1 MNKVLFASLAMAT
14 ALFAQAA
21 PVDSAKTAPVAAPAV
36 ADSAKA
42 APQAVADTAKAVPA
56 PAEAAAKADSAK
68 ASPAV
73 EAAKPAS
80 DTAKVAV
87 ADTAKANTD
96 TANVAPAADTAAVAQ
111 VAASD
116 TAKADSAVAKAPEA
130 APAADTA
137 KVAVADTAKAN
148 ADTAKVAAADTAKA
162 EKKEAPKE
170 DYSMAAAGTEEKKK
184 VKKAPLFKAGEF
196 VFDVN
201 ASFEIQAG
209 KVLWTSEDDE
219 NGDNLEEW
227 WGRANLGLETRSNDF
242 NGRILVYMYPGD
254 LMDNQYHARHTAKG
268 EATDSYEYRDLFE
281 IHEAWAEQHTKYL
294 AFKLGRWEFTQKNGD
309 FFGNYVDGYYRGFK
323 SGTESEN
330 ALQFTLT
337 PTETMTMDVAFI
349 STTPNLN
356 TGDLRLM
363 FRFHDLSGIEFLNL
377 DLGYRTNVFDLIHD
391 DDTDVRHT
399 IALQGK
405 TPIVNGIAYLFLE
418 GALMGIDAEETYTD
432 ASGKE
437 HTRSIDMVT
446 PITGGLLFT
455 PRDYRIIL
463 EAEYIHDRAE
473 TAYADKD
480 KKHIKDVLAAF
491 YIEKPLSKRFT
502 LSFGAHSYGTSRD
515 VEFTGNL
522 VGTIN

>member
-21 PVDSAKTAPVAAPAV
+21 PEVNA
-36 ADSAKA
+36 
-42 APQAVADTAKAVPA
+42 ADTAKVQEASA
-56 PAEAAAKADSAK
+56 PANVDSTAKVSPADSVATLPAKDMAKAVVTDTAK
-68 ASPAV
+68 VETAV
-73 EAAKPAS
+73 ETAAVK

-87 ADTAKANTD
+87 ADTSAKAS
-96 TANVAPAADTAAVAQ
+96 ADTIAALP
-111 VAASD
+111 
-116 TAKADSAVAKAPEA
+116 KADSANVAE
-130 APAADTA
+130 TA
-137 KVAVADTAKAN
+137 KVDSTVTASAEATVESADSLKAETPVT
-148 ADTAKVAAADTAKA
+148 DTAKVAATADTAKA
-162 EKKEAPKE
+162 AAAPQAPAE
-170 DYSMAAAGTEEKKK
+170 DYSMAAVGTEEKKK
-184 VKKAPLFKAGEF
+184 VKKEPLFKAGEF
-196 VFDVN
+196 VFDIN

-209 KVLWTSEDDE
+209 KVLWTSEDDK
-219 NGDNLEEW
+219 NSDNFEEW
-227 WGRANLGLETRSNDF
+227 WGRANLGLETHSNDF
-242 NGRILVYMYPGD
+242 NGRILVWMYPGD
-254 LMDNQYHARHTAKG
+254 LMDNQYHARHTANG
-268 EATDSYEYRDLFE
+268 DTSDSYEYRDLFE

-309 FFGNYVDGYYRGFK
+309 YFGNYVDGYYHGFK
-323 SGTESEN
+323 SGTNSEN

-399 IALQGK
+399 ISLQGK
-405 TPIVNGIAYLFLE
+405 TPIVSGLAYLFLE
-418 GALMGIDAEETYTD
+418 GAFMGIDAEETYRD
-432 ASGKE
+432 ANGKK
-437 HTRSIDMVT
+437 HTRSIDMVA

-463 EAEYIHDRAE
+463 EAEYIHDRQDTE
-473 TAYADKD
+473 YADKD

-515 VEFTGNL
+515 FEFNGNL
-522 VGTIN
+522 IGKIN

>member
-14 ALFAQAA
+14 ALLAQAA
-21 PVDSAKTAPVAAPAV
+21 PNPTSAADTAKVQTPAAPAI
-36 ADSAKA
+36 ADSATKA
-42 APQAVADTAKAVPA
+42 SPVDSTATPPEQNETKPVAADTAKAEPVDETA
-56 PAEAAAKADSAK
+56 MANDSAK
-68 ASPAV
+68 
-73 EAAKPAS
+73 
-80 DTAKVAV
+80 VAT
-87 ADTAKANTD
+87 ADTAKAS
-96 TANVAPAADTAAVAQ
+96 ADTAS
-111 VAASD
+111 VAAAEEKAP
-116 TAKADSAVAKAPEA
+116 TADSANAVTATATAQGADSLKAE
-130 APAADTA
+130 AADTA
-137 KVAVADTAKAN
+137 KVATADK
-148 ADTAKVAAADTAKA
+148 
-162 EKKEAPKE
+162 EKKAVAPKAPAE

-184 VKKAPLFKAGEF
+184 AKKEPLFKAGEF
-196 VFDVN
+196 VFDIN

-209 KVLWTSEDDE
+209 KVLWTSEDDK
-219 NGDNLEEW
+219 NSDNFEEW
-227 WGRANLGLETRSNDF
+227 WGRANLGLETHSNDF
-242 NGRILVYMYPGD
+242 NGRILVWMYPGD
-254 LMDNQYHARHTAKG
+254 LMDNQYHARHTANGK
-268 EATDSYEYRDLFE
+268 TLDSYEYRDLFE

-309 FFGNYVDGYYRGFK
+309 YFGNYVDGYYNGFK
-323 SGTESEN
+323 SGTNSEN

-337 PTETMTMDVAFI
+337 PTETMTMDIALV

-391 DDTDVRHT
+391 DDTDIRHT

-405 TPIVNGIAYLFLE
+405 TPIVNDLAYFFLE
-418 GALMGIDAEETYTD
+418 GALMGIDAEETYRD
-432 ASGKE
+432 ANGKK
-437 HTRSIDMVT
+437 HTRSIDMVA

-463 EAEYIHDRAE
+463 EAEYIHNRQDTE
-473 TAYADKD
+473 YADKD

-515 VEFTGNL
+515 FEFNGNL
-522 VGTIN
+522 IGKIN

>member
-1 MNKVLFASLAMAT
+1 MDKEYQMNKVLFASLAMAT

-21 PVDSAKTAPVAAPAV
+21 PEASAVDTAKVQATPASASVDSAVKASPVDSAAALPAQNEAKPVAADTAKTDTPLETAAIKDTAAV
-36 ADSAKA
+36 ASADTTAKAVAADTAETALPKTDSAAVTA
-42 APQAVADTAKAVPA
+42 APLAEQNASTEVASADTAKAV
-56 PAEAAAKADSAK
+56 
-68 ASPAV
+68 V
-73 EAAKPAS
+73 
-80 DTAKVAV
+80 
-87 ADTAKANTD
+87 
-96 TANVAPAADTAAVAQ
+96 
-111 VAASD
+111 
-116 TAKADSAVAKAPEA
+116 
-130 APAADTA
+130 
-137 KVAVADTAKAN
+137 
-148 ADTAKVAAADTAKA
+148 ADTAKVAAVDTAKA
-162 EKKEAPKE
+162 VSSPKAPAE
-170 DYSMAAAGTEEKKK
+170 DYSMAAVGTEEKKK
-184 VKKAPLFKAGEF
+184 VKKEPLFKAGEF
-196 VFDVN
+196 VFDIN

-209 KVLWTSEDDE
+209 KVLWTSEDDK
-219 NGDNLEEW
+219 NSDNFEEW
-227 WGRANLGLETRSNDF
+227 WGRANLGLETHSNDF
-242 NGRILVYMYPGD
+242 NGRILVWMYPGD
-254 LMDNQYHARHTAKG
+254 LMDNQYHAHRTANG
-268 EATDSYEYRDLFE
+268 DTSDSYEYRDLFE

-309 FFGNYVDGYYRGFK
+309 YFGNYVDGYYHGFK
-323 SGTESEN
+323 SGTNSEN

-399 IALQGK
+399 ISLQGK
-405 TPIVNGIAYLFLE
+405 TPIVSGLAYLFLE
-418 GALMGIDAEETYTD
+418 GALMGIDAEETYRD
-432 ASGKE
+432 ANGRK
-437 HTRSIDMVT
+437 HTRSIDMVA

-463 EAEYIHDRAE
+463 EAEYIHDRQE
-473 TAYADKD
+473 TEYADKD

-515 VEFTGNL
+515 FEFNGNL
-522 VGTIN
+522 IGKIN

>member
-1 MNKVLFASLAMAT
+1 MNKALFASLAMAT

-21 PVDSAKTAPVAAPAV
+21 PEASVVSDTAKVQASSAPASVDS
-36 ADSAKA
+36 SAKA
-42 APQAVADTAKAVPA
+42 APADSAATLPAQTEAKPVVADTAKTEAVLETAAVKDSAKVVSADTTAKAVPA
-56 PAEAAAKADSAK
+56 DTAEAALPKTDSSA
-68 ASPAV
+68 
-73 EAAKPAS
+73 EA
-80 DTAKVAV
+80 
-87 ADTAKANTD
+87 
-96 TANVAPAADTAAVAQ
+96 VAPASEQNADTSK
-111 VAASD
+111 VAAS
-116 TAKADSAVAKAPEA
+116 
-130 APAADTA
+130 
-137 KVAVADTAKAN
+137 
-148 ADTAKVAAADTAKA
+148 ADTAKVAADTAKA
-162 EKKEAPKE
+162 TAIPQAPAE

-184 VKKAPLFKAGEF
+184 VKKEPLFKAGEF
-196 VFDVN
+196 VFDIN

-209 KVLWTSEDDE
+209 KVLWTSEDDK
-219 NGDNLEEW
+219 NSDNFEEW
-227 WGRANLGLETRSNDF
+227 WGRANLGLETHSNDF
-242 NGRILVYMYPGD
+242 NGRILVWMYPGD
-254 LMDNQYHARHTAKG
+254 LMDNQYHARHTANG
-268 EATDSYEYRDLFE
+268 DTSDSYEYRDLFE

-309 FFGNYVDGYYRGFK
+309 YFGNYVDGYYHGFK
-323 SGTESEN
+323 SGTNSEN

-399 IALQGK
+399 ISLQGK
-405 TPIVNGIAYLFLE
+405 TPIVSGLAYLFLE
-418 GALMGIDAEETYTD
+418 GALMGIDAEETYRD
-432 ASGKE
+432 ANGKK
-437 HTRSIDMVT
+437 HTRSIDMVA

-463 EAEYIHDRAE
+463 EAEYIHDRQDTE
-473 TAYADKD
+473 YADKD

-515 VEFTGNL
+515 FEFNGNL
-522 VGTIN
+522 IGKIN

>member
-1 MNKVLFASLAMAT
+1 MNKALFASLAMAT

-21 PVDSAKTAPVAAPAV
+21 PEASVVSDTAKVQASSAPASVDS
-36 ADSAKA
+36 SAKA
-42 APQAVADTAKAVPA
+42 APADSAATLPAQTEAKPVVADTAKTEAALETAAVKDSAKVVSADTTAKAVPA
-56 PAEAAAKADSAK
+56 DTAEAALPKTDPSA
-68 ASPAV
+68 
-73 EAAKPAS
+73 EA
-80 DTAKVAV
+80 
-87 ADTAKANTD
+87 
-96 TANVAPAADTAAVAQ
+96 VAPASEQNADTSK
-111 VAASD
+111 VAAS
-116 TAKADSAVAKAPEA
+116 
-130 APAADTA
+130 
-137 KVAVADTAKAN
+137 
-148 ADTAKVAAADTAKA
+148 ADTAKVAADTAKA
-162 EKKEAPKE
+162 TAIPQAPAE

-184 VKKAPLFKAGEF
+184 VKKEPLFKAGEF
-196 VFDVN
+196 VFDIN

-209 KVLWTSEDDE
+209 KVLWTSEDDK
-219 NGDNLEEW
+219 NSDNFEEW
-227 WGRANLGLETRSNDF
+227 WGRANLGLETHSNDF
-242 NGRILVYMYPGD
+242 NGRILVWMYPGD
-254 LMDNQYHARHTAKG
+254 LMDNQYHARHTANG
-268 EATDSYEYRDLFE
+268 DTSDSYEYRDLFE

-309 FFGNYVDGYYRGFK
+309 YFGNYVDGYYHGFK
-323 SGTESEN
+323 SGMNSEN

-399 IALQGK
+399 I
-405 TPIVNGIAYLFLE
+405 LE
-418 GALMGIDAEETYTD
+418 GALMGIDAEETYRD
-432 ASGKE
+432 ANGKK
-437 HTRSIDMVT
+437 HTRSIDMVA

-463 EAEYIHDRAE
+463 EAEYIHDRQDTE
-473 TAYADKD
+473 YADKD

-515 VEFTGNL
+515 FEFNGNL
-522 VGTIN
+522 IGKIN

>member
-14 ALFAQAA
+14 ALLAQAA
-21 PVDSAKTAPVAAPAV
+21 PNPTSAADTAKVQTSETPAI
-36 ADSAKA
+36 ADSATKA
-42 APQAVADTAKAVPA
+42 SPADSTVTPPAQNETKPVAADTAKAEPV
-56 PAEAAAKADSAK
+56 AETAIANDSAKVATADTVKASTDTASVATAEEKTPTADSAN
-68 ASPAV
+68 AV
-73 EAAKPAS
+73 TPTE
-80 DTAKVAV
+80 TA
-87 ADTAKANTD
+87 
-96 TANVAPAADTAAVAQ
+96 Q
-111 VAASD
+111 G
-116 TAKADSAVAKAPEA
+116 ADSIKAE
-130 APAADTA
+130 AADTA
-137 KVAVADTAKAN
+137 KVATADT
-148 ADTAKVAAADTAKA
+148 T
-162 EKKEAPKE
+162 KKSVAPKAPAE

-184 VKKAPLFKAGEF
+184 VKKEPLFKAGEF
-196 VFDVN
+196 VFDIN

-209 KVLWTSEDDE
+209 KVLWTSEDDK
-219 NGDNLEEW
+219 NSDNFEEW
-227 WGRANLGLETRSNDF
+227 WGRANLGLETHSNDF
-242 NGRILVYMYPGD
+242 NGRILVWMYPGD
-254 LMDNQYHARHTAKG
+254 LMDNQYHAHHTANGK
-268 EATDSYEYRDLFE
+268 TLDSYEYRDLFE

-309 FFGNYVDGYYRGFK
+309 YFGNYVDGYYNGFK
-323 SGTESEN
+323 SGTNSEN

-337 PTETMTMDVAFI
+337 PTETMTMDIALV

-377 DLGYRTNVFDLIHD
+377 DLGYRTNEFDLIHD
-391 DDTDVRHT
+391 DDTDIRHT

-405 TPIVNGIAYLFLE
+405 TPIVNDLAYFFLE
-418 GALMGIDAEETYTD
+418 GALMGIDAEETYRD
-432 ASGKE
+432 ANGKK

-463 EAEYIHDRAE
+463 EAEYIHNRQDTE
-473 TAYADKD
+473 YADKD

-515 VEFTGNL
+515 FEFNGNL
-522 VGTIN
+522 IGKIN

>member
-21 PVDSAKTAPVAAPAV
+21 PNPTTAAADTANVKTSSAPAV
-36 ADSAKA
+36 ADSATKA
-42 APQAVADTAKAVPA
+42 STADSAATPSAQNETKPVAADTAKAEPV
-56 PAEAAAKADSAK
+56 AATTVANDSAK
-68 ASPAV
+68 
-73 EAAKPAS
+73 
-80 DTAKVAV
+80 VAT
-87 ADTAKANTD
+87 ADTAKASTD
-96 TANVAPAADTAAVAQ
+96 TASVVAAEEKAPVADTASTEAAAATAQ
-111 VAASD
+111 A
-116 TAKADSAVAKAPEA
+116 ADSIKAE
-130 APAADTA
+130 AADTA
-137 KVAVADTAKAN
+137 KVATADTAGK
-148 ADTAKVAAADTAKA
+148 DVKE
-162 EKKEAPKE
+162 EKDVAPKAPAE

-184 VKKAPLFKAGEF
+184 VKKEPLFKAGEF
-196 VFDVN
+196 VFDIN

-209 KVLWTSEDDE
+209 KVLWTSEDDK
-219 NGDNLEEW
+219 NSDNFEEW
-227 WGRANLGLETRSNDF
+227 WGRANLGLETHSNDF
-242 NGRILVYMYPGD
+242 NGRILVWMYPGD
-254 LMDNQYHARHTAKG
+254 LMDNQYHARHTANG
-268 EATDSYEYRDLFE
+268 NTQDSYEYRDLFE

-309 FFGNYVDGYYRGFK
+309 YFGNYVDGYYNGFK
-323 SGTESEN
+323 SGTNSEN

-337 PTETMTMDVAFI
+337 PTETMTMDIAFV

-405 TPIVNGIAYLFLE
+405 TPIVNGLAYFFLE
-418 GALMGIDAEETYTD
+418 GALMGIDAEETYRD
-432 ASGKE
+432 ANGKK
-437 HTRSIDMVT
+437 HNRSIDMVA

-463 EAEYIHDRAE
+463 EAEYIHDRYE
-473 TAYADKD
+473 TEYADKD

-515 VEFTGNL
+515 FEFNGNL
-522 VGTIN
+522 IGKIN

>member
-1 MNKVLFASLAMAT
+1 MAT

-21 PVDSAKTAPVAAPAV
+21 PEASVVSDTAKVQASSAPASVDS
-36 ADSAKA
+36 SAKA
-42 APQAVADTAKAVPA
+42 APADSAATLPAQTEAKPVVADTAKTEAVLETAAVKDSAKVVSADTTAKAVPA
-56 PAEAAAKADSAK
+56 DTAEAALPKTDSSA
-68 ASPAV
+68 
-73 EAAKPAS
+73 EA
-80 DTAKVAV
+80 
-87 ADTAKANTD
+87 
-96 TANVAPAADTAAVAQ
+96 VAPASEQNADTSK
-111 VAASD
+111 VAAS
-116 TAKADSAVAKAPEA
+116 
-130 APAADTA
+130 
-137 KVAVADTAKAN
+137 
-148 ADTAKVAAADTAKA
+148 ADTAKVAADTAKA
-162 EKKEAPKE
+162 TAIPQAPAE

-184 VKKAPLFKAGEF
+184 VKKEPLFKAGEF
-196 VFDVN
+196 VFDIN

-209 KVLWTSEDDE
+209 KVLWTSEDDK
-219 NGDNLEEW
+219 NSDNFEEW
-227 WGRANLGLETRSNDF
+227 WGRANLGLETHSNDF
-242 NGRILVYMYPGD
+242 NGRILVWMYPGD
-254 LMDNQYHARHTAKG
+254 LMDNQYHARHTANG
-268 EATDSYEYRDLFE
+268 DTSDSYEYRDLFE

-309 FFGNYVDGYYRGFK
+309 YFGNYVDGYYHGFK
-323 SGTESEN
+323 SGTNSEN

-399 IALQGK
+399 ISLQGK
-405 TPIVNGIAYLFLE
+405 TPIVSGLAYLFLE
-418 GALMGIDAEETYTD
+418 GALMGIDAEETYRD
-432 ASGKE
+432 ANGKK
-437 HTRSIDMVT
+437 HTRSIDMVA

-463 EAEYIHDRAE
+463 EAEYIHDRQDTE
-473 TAYADKD
+473 YADKD

-515 VEFTGNL
+515 FEFNGNL
-522 VGTIN
+522 IGKIN

>member
-14 ALFAQAA
+14 ALFAQTAPKANAA
-21 PVDSAKTAPVAAPAV
+21 VDSAKVQTTAAANV
-36 ADSAKA
+36 DSSAKA
-42 APQAVADTAKAVPA
+42 APEDSVSTLPAKDVAKAVVADTAKA
-56 PAEAAAKADSAK
+56 EAISEKTVQGDS
-68 ASPAV
+68 
-73 EAAKPAS
+73 
-80 DTAKVAV
+80 AKVAV
-87 ADTAKANTD
+87 ADTAKASADTTAALPKAD
-96 TANVAPAADTAAVAQ
+96 TANVAEEAKTSPNADSTVTASAEAVVESADTLKAETPATDTTK
-111 VAASD
+111 VAAS
-116 TAKADSAVAKAPEA
+116 
-130 APAADTA
+130 
-137 KVAVADTAKAN
+137 ADTAKAS
-148 ADTAKVAAADTAKA
+148 VAPQ
-162 EKKEAPKE
+162 APAE

-184 VKKAPLFKAGEF
+184 VKKEPLFKAGEF
-196 VFDVN
+196 VFDIN

-209 KVLWTSEDDE
+209 KVLWTSEDDK
-219 NGDNLEEW
+219 NSDNFEEW
-227 WGRANLGLETRSNDF
+227 WGRANLGLETHSNDF
-242 NGRILVYMYPGD
+242 NGRILVWMYPGD
-254 LMDNQYHARHTAKG
+254 LMDNQYHARHTANG
-268 EATDSYEYRDLFE
+268 DTSDSYEYRDLFE

-309 FFGNYVDGYYRGFK
+309 YFGNYVDGYYHGFK
-323 SGTESEN
+323 SGTNSEN

-399 IALQGK
+399 ISLQGK
-405 TPIVNGIAYLFLE
+405 TPIVSGLAYLFLE
-418 GALMGIDAEETYTD
+418 GAFMGIDAEETYRD
-432 ASGKE
+432 ANGKK
-437 HTRSIDMVT
+437 HTRSIDMVA

-463 EAEYIHDRAE
+463 EAEYIHDRE
-473 TAYADKD
+473 DTEYADKD

-515 VEFTGNL
+515 FEFNGNL
-522 VGTIN
+522 IGKIN